1 MGGCAVDKVVD
12 VLHKPPDQ
20 QQVLFIWNKPIL
32 QDRAHRKIKLHAE
45 KVKVC
50 ETLCGGIRDM
60 NTFASTCKSF
70 TNTCKCSP
78 LTQPQP
84 GDCSSLRTDVSHTI
98 SDHNNSGHAGL
109 ALLFIDKDDV
119 MTY

>member
-1 MGGCAVDKVVD
+1 MHFVFMCYCDSVRE
-12 VLHKPPDQ
+12 
-20 QQVLFIWNKPIL
+20 LF
-32 QDRAHRKIKLHAE
+32 
-45 KVKVC
+45 VC
-50 ETLCGGIRDM
+50 M
-60 NTFASTCKSF
+60 
-70 TNTCKCSP
+70 CSP

-119 MTY
+119 MT